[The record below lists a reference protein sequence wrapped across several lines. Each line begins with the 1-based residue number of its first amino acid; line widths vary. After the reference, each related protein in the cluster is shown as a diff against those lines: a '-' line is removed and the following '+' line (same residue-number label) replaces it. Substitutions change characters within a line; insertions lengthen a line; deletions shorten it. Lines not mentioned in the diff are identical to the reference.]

1 MINNDR
7 IVPITAVDLISM
19 YGLIL
24 AAAAAAASGTAP
36 TKIDATDTAGDFT
49 QATNSATVIASE
61 PVKAFTFGSSVTA
74 ATVYFVP
81 AYDYTGFTKTGATI
95 TPAGVD
101 VVADGRTL
109 YSATLSSGTLTFAKV
124 GF

>member
-7 IVPITAVDLISM
+7 IVPITAVDLLTM

-24 AAAAAAASGTAP
+24 KLAANTAP
-36 TKIDATDTAGDFT
+36 TALDATDTAGDFSQT
-49 QATNSATVIASE
+49 TNSATVICSE
-61 PVKAFTFGSSVTA
+61 PVKTLNFGSSVTA

-81 AYDYTGFTKTGATI
+81 GYDYTGFTKTGATL
-95 TPAGVD
+95 TVTGD

-109 YSATLSSGTLTFAKV
+109 YSATLSTNALTIAKV